1 MIANKHLTPHR
12 GQHLS
17 VVPRRV
23 RHQMMQRLMRAANI
37 VGSQSCRQRLDT
49 LTFSRQQQSGAVVL
63 QWSMSICV
71 PRGVSQTLNICREAP
86 LLWAWR
92 GEA

>member
-37 VGSQSCRQRLDT
+37 VGSQSCRLLAIIRIRRFLNVVRRPLDG
-49 LTFSRQQQSGAVVL
+49 LLEFEPQVVE
-63 QWSMSICV
+63 V
-71 PRGVSQTLNICREAP
+71 PLG
-86 LLWAWR
+86 
-92 GEA
+92 